1 MYHCAERRRKEKC
14 QNIALGALAGLA
26 VGCSLGYAKG
36 ILFAPQAGDKTR
48 KELKELTNS
57 CQKS

>member
-1 MYHCAERRRKEKC
+1 MYNCAERKRKEKC
-14 QNIALGALAGLA
+14 HNIALGALAGLA

-48 KELKELTNS
+48 KELKE
-57 CQKS
+57 KGKEIFE